1 MAGVYVHIPF
11 CASRCLYCDF
21 FSTTESA
28 KKESYVD
35 ALLQEMLCRKEEMS
49 AAQRVETIYIGGG
62 TPSQLSIDNLKRLF
76 DGIYSI
82 YDVNENAEVTI
93 ECNPEDVTASYAAG
107 LTTLPVNRVSMGL
120 QTFDNNR
127 LRFLRR
133 RHTNEKSL
141 ESVYL
146 LKEKGYK
153 NISIDLMFGFPE
165 ETPQMWSDD
174 IDKALGLGVPHIS
187 AYSLMYEEGTPL
199 TRLKDSGKINVVDD
213 ETMLSMYTLLI
224 NKMEDAGYEH
234 YELSNFCLK
243 GMESRHNMSY
253 WTGKSYIGLGAG
265 AHSYDGVHRR
275 WNITSLDK
283 YIEGVHDGSV
293 YWESETLSATDHF
306 NEYIMTRLRTKKG
319 IDIDYLHSSES
330 KDIMTKE
337 FERLLDL
344 HLSAGNLVE
353 ENGRLRLSRKG
364 LYISDSVMSDLFLIN

>member
-21 FSTTESA
+21 FSTTESE
-28 KKESYVD
+28 KRESYVD
-35 ALLQEMLCRKEEMS
+35 ALLHEMQCRKEELS
-49 AAQRVETIYIGGG
+49 AAQHVETIYIGGG

-93 ECNPEDVTASYAAG
+93 ECNPEDVTSSYAAG

-133 RHTNEKSL
+133 RHTSEKSL

-165 ETPQMWSDD
+165 ETLQMWSDD
-174 IDKALGLGVPHIS
+174 IDKALSLGVPHIS

-213 ETMLSMYTLLI
+213 ETMLSMYTLLK

-275 WNITSLDK
+275 WNITSLEK

-306 NEYIMTRLRTKKG
+306 NEYIMTRLRTKNG

-344 HLSAGNLVE
+344 HLSTGNLVE

>member
-1 MAGVYVHIPF
+1 M
-11 CASRCLYCDF
+11 
-21 FSTTESA
+21 
-28 KKESYVD
+28 
-35 ALLQEMLCRKEEMS
+35 QCRKEELS
-49 AAQRVETIYIGGG
+49 AAQHVETIYIGGG

-93 ECNPEDVTASYAAG
+93 ECNPEDVTSSYAAG

-133 RHTNEKSL
+133 RHTSEKSL

-165 ETPQMWSDD
+165 ETLQMWSDD
-174 IDKALGLGVPHIS
+174 IDKALSLGVPHIS

-213 ETMLSMYTLLI
+213 ETMLSMYTLLK

-275 WNITSLDK
+275 WNITSLEK

-306 NEYIMTRLRTKKG
+306 NEYIMTRLRTKNG

-344 HLSAGNLVE
+344 HLSTGNLVE

>member
-21 FSTTESA
+21 FSTTESE
-28 KKESYVD
+28 KRESYVD
-35 ALLQEMLCRKEEMS
+35 ALLHEMQCRKEELS
-49 AAQRVETIYIGGG
+49 AAQHVETIYIGGG

-133 RHTNEKSL
+133 RHTSEKSL

-165 ETPQMWSDD
+165 ETLQMWSDD
-174 IDKALGLGVPHIS
+174 IDKALSLGVPHIS

-275 WNITSLDK
+275 WNITSLEK
-283 YIEGVHDGSV
+283 YIEGLHDGSV
-293 YWESETLSATDHF
+293 CWESETLSATDHF
-306 NEYIMTRLRTKKG
+306 NEYIMTRLRTKNG

-344 HLSAGNLVE
+344 HLSTGNLVE